1 MFDVTD
7 VVDRDDLSQDLALGR
22 TFDYGPSQYA
32 TGDVDDPN
40 LPNMLSKTF
49 DMGVKPV
56 VIPVLDFNK
65 LKQVKA
71 YKDWYGYAQK
81 LEKSVKLLR
90 TKIKKLEVDRLES
103 ISKYTRMKTQNHN
116 LYLLNEK
123 LNQTIKKLNEK
134 VKESSTWKKRFENTM
149 PNMGP
154 NYVSFT
160 MMDMHKTINN
170 QKSSIMN
177 LQGDQMDG
185 LDHSFNNSDPENPT
199 NLNKEINQFSQNSS
213 TKDKGSSGRN
223 YSHKKSQSMQK
234 KLIKNKSHNIDLYDI
249 NESPNFL
256 KPSKNMAKINEDIK
270 VAKVQIKNPCDL
282 GKYVQRSKKRGH
294 ARNKTHLLSP
304 SKVVQPFSL
313 GPKQPNVKRSIQELM
328 YNTADAKF
336 K

>member
-90 TKIKKLEVDRLES
+90 T
-103 ISKYTRMKTQNHN
+103 
-116 LYLLNEK
+116 YLLNEK